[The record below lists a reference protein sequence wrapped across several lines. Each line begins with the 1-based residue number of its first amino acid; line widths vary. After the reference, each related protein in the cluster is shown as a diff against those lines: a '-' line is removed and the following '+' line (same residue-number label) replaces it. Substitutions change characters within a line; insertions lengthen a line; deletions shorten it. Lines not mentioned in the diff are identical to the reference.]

1 MIARRRQTPRPGDRT
16 RSTTED
22 LSRGALLTHTMPSC
36 QNCGGFVTEQ
46 YVRVFA
52 PEGFDD
58 PRVCP
63 NCEDKLR
70 EKGDVREARS
80 KRA

>member
-1 MIARRRQTPRPGDRT
+1 M
-16 RSTTED
+16 SE
-22 LSRGALLTHTMPSC
+22 C

-52 PEGFDD
+52 PTELDTV
-58 PRVCP
+58 RVCP

-70 EKGDVREARS
+70 DGAEVREAHSPRQS
-80 KRA
+80 NNG

>member
-1 MIARRRQTPRPGDRT
+1 
-16 RSTTED
+16 
-22 LSRGALLTHTMPSC
+22 MPSC

-52 PEGFDD
+52 PDGLDEA
-58 PRVCP
+58 RVCP

-70 EKGDVREARS
+70 EGAEVREARS
-80 KRA
+80 KRS